1 MNWQVVT
8 IIIIIL
14 VCIATVGIYL
24 LIHKRDVPTSEEDWW
39 IEIHSDGKKTNI
51 PLSEFK
57 DLPSVEAKIALEG
70 IGEDGKKHT
79 YEGVSL
85 AYILERWGTND
96 TKDIRVEAVDYYNYK
111 LDAKDVRGEDSIML
125 AYLCDGRSLGT
136 KGDGGVGAVRLIIPQ
151 SVVGHYNAQHCV
163 KFVYRVDLE

>member
-1 MNWQVVT
+1 MKWQVIT

-14 VCIATVGIYL
+14 VCLAAVGLYL
-24 LIHKRDVPTSEEDWW
+24 LLNKRDVPTSEEDWW
-39 IEIHSDGKKTNI
+39 IEIHSDGEETKI

-57 DLPSVEAKIALEG
+57 ELPGVKVNLALEG
-70 IGEDGKKHT
+70 TGEDGKKHT

-85 AYILERWGTND
+85 SYILERWGTND
-96 TKDIRVEAVDYYNYK
+96 TGSIRVEAVDYYYYR
-111 LDAKDVRGEDSIML
+111 LDAKDVKAEESIML

-151 SVVGHYNAQHCV
+151 SVVGQYNAQYCV
-163 KFVYRVDLE
+163 KYVFRVDLE